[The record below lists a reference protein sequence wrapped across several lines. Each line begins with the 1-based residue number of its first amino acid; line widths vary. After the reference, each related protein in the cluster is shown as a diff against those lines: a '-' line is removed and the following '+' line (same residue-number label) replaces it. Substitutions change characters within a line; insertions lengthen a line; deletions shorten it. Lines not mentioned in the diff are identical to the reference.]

1 MWACLEVDRWG
12 NQRRPARPARFW
24 INWRRRATPTSP
36 SCWPTSGTRAGEVEM
51 ITAIVLIHVQ
61 RQSLPETA
69 QALLE
74 IEGVAEVYSV
84 AGDYDLV
91 AILRL
96 RQFDEMA
103 QIVTERM

>member
-1 MWACLEVDRWG
+1 
-12 NQRRPARPARFW
+12 
-24 INWRRRATPTSP
+24 
-36 SCWPTSGTRAGEVEM
+36 M

-103 QIVTERM
+103 QIVTERMARVGTITRTLTMPAFQCYSNRDLERMWAIGMEEPPTGS